1 MMTTTLLRALLKAQ
15 GEEKKKKREMNE
27 CSEVGGKKRLKSLQ
41 MRGRKEMKDLDKS
54 ALSSRICAEIK
65 NGALCW

>member
-15 GEEKKKKREMNE
+15 KEEEKKREMNE

>member
-15 GEEKKKKREMNE
+15 KEEEKKREMNE

-54 ALSSRICAEIK
+54 ALSSRNCAEIK
-65 NGALCW
+65 NGSL